1 MPESGSFACEE
12 FFTSDLRQTL
22 KTATYQHLASQW
34 ERGPLLSWGGLLH
47 HHTGNLSSGKHG
59 GEHMGVQREVPS
71 QIKQQLR
78 NWQICFWTWN
88 LLHYVLG
95 LGAAIG
101 AAYVAAL
108 KADAPGWVAPAVAI
122 ATAALTFLKASTKAN
137 AYISAWRELNAARIR
152 FELND
157 TLTPAML
164 AEANERGEQMIGK
177 AD

>member
-1 MPESGSFACEE
+1 
-12 FFTSDLRQTL
+12 
-22 KTATYQHLASQW
+22 
-34 ERGPLLSWGGLLH
+34 
-47 HHTGNLSSGKHG
+47 
-59 GEHMGVQREVPS
+59 MGAQREVPR
-71 QIKQQLR
+71 QILQQLR

-108 KADAPGWVAPAVAI
+108 
-122 ATAALTFLKASTKAN
+122 TFLKASTKAN

-152 FELND
+152 FELD
-157 TLTPAML
+157 GTLTPAML

>member
-1 MPESGSFACEE
+1 
-12 FFTSDLRQTL
+12 
-22 KTATYQHLASQW
+22 
-34 ERGPLLSWGGLLH
+34 
-47 HHTGNLSSGKHG
+47 
-59 GEHMGVQREVPS
+59 MGIQREVPS
-71 QIKQQLR
+71 QALQQLR

-101 AAYVAAL
+101 AAYVAAQ
-108 KADAPGWVAPAVAI
+108 KAEAPGWVAPAVAI

-152 FELND
+152 FELDD
-157 TLTPAML
+157 TVAPTIL